1 MKHIID
7 IVDSEDI
14 VPSKRIQIGSLPGYL
29 ATLPGVEFVYSRRAE
44 GKRRDIERVTL
55 EGNFNPELILSQL
68 QFFSIDVHNS
78 RISPTTK
85 YEFIGA

>member
-1 MKHIID
+1 MKQIID

-14 VPSKRIQIGSLPGYL
+14 VPSKRIQIESLPGYL
-29 ATLPGVEFVYSRRAE
+29 ATLPGVEFVYSRRAG
-44 GKRRDIERVTL
+44 GKRRDIKRFTL

-68 QFFSIDVHNS
+68 QFFAIDVNNS

-85 YEFIGA
+85 YRFIGA